1 MRRFTTSHSSRS
13 APRRTRSMQPR
24 HNARRLSMSSRS
36 CCSRRSCT
44 SCCREGVSV
53 IRIPLPSTRLRLH
66 RIEVRVMNFFHPAL
80 SVRYAGV
87 PTTPAR
93 EPQPGYQWS
102 AKASGGIRMSMTNS
116 SIVASQRPAGVPSWK
131 QVFITGLVLWF
142 ASVLVTGLTSNLN
155 MIPTVILL
163 GSFLVPATAVVW
175 YLDHYQ
181 SAELNPWRVL
191 SAFLVGGVLGV
202 LAASILEAWL
212 LNDGLLVYLGVGF
225 LEEFAKLLALLIVA
239 RGIAKHTVRDGIVL
253 GAAVG
258 FGFAAL
264 ESSGYA
270 FSALLVREGSAV
282 RLSLGSLVFTELL
295 RGILAPVGHG
305 LWTGILGGV
314 VFGASRNGHLRL
326 TPGVIGTFIL
336 VSLLHGLWDSM
347 RGIALLL
354 ATLLTATPVAM
365 PGVGVVLLPPPPERL
380 VSVMTTFEIG
390 GLVLVSLIG
399 LVVLWR
405 PWRTAPSAPATG
417 VVRAPAHVHR
427 GTRRAKSPVLA

>member
-1 MRRFTTSHSSRS
+1 
-13 APRRTRSMQPR
+13 
-24 HNARRLSMSSRS
+24 
-36 CCSRRSCT
+36 
-44 SCCREGVSV
+44 
-53 IRIPLPSTRLRLH
+53 
-66 RIEVRVMNFFHPAL
+66 
-80 SVRYAGV
+80 
-87 PTTPAR
+87 
-93 EPQPGYQWS
+93 
-102 AKASGGIRMSMTNS
+102 MSMTNG

-380 VSVMTTFEIG
+380 VSMMTTFEIG

-405 PWRTAPSAPATG
+405 QWRTAPSAPASS
-417 VVRAPAHVHR
+417 VFRAPAHVH
-427 GTRRAKSPVLA
+427 GAT

>member
-1 MRRFTTSHSSRS
+1 MAATATH
-13 APRRTRSMQPR
+13 PRVGP
-24 HNARRLSMSSRS
+24 
-36 CCSRRSCT
+36 
-44 SCCREGVSV
+44 
-53 IRIPLPSTRLRLH
+53 
-66 RIEVRVMNFFHPAL
+66 
-80 SVRYAGV
+80 
-87 PTTPAR
+87 
-93 EPQPGYQWS
+93 
-102 AKASGGIRMSMTNS
+102 
-116 SIVASQRPAGVPSWK
+116 SQRPAGVPSWK
-131 QVFITGLVLWF
+131 QGFFTGLVLWF
-142 ASVLVTGLTSNLN
+142 VSVLVAGVTSNLN

-225 LEEFAKLLALLIVA
+225 LEEFAKVLALLIVA

-270 FSALLVREGSAV
+270 FSALLVREGATV
-282 RLSLGSLVFTELL
+282 KLSLGSLVFTELL

-314 VFGASRNGHLRL
+314 LFGAARNGHLRF
-326 TPGVIGTFIL
+326 TPGVIGAYIL

-354 ATLLTATPVAM
+354 TELITATQM
-365 PGVGVVLLPPPPERL
+365 QRVGFGGAVMAPPPEQI
-380 VSVMTTFEIG
+380 VQTFVTIQI
-390 GLVLVSLIG
+390 L
-399 LVVLWR
+399 
-405 PWRTAPSAPATG
+405 
-417 VVRAPAHVHR
+417 
-427 GTRRAKSPVLA
+427 